1 MPSMQLHWD
10 IFCHAIDN
18 QGDIGVCWRL
28 ARQLA
33 AEHGKQVR
41 LWLDDVD
48 GLQSLCP
55 AVYVARDKQLCQGV
69 EIRRWAGNVAVDRV
83 GEVIVE
89 GFGCKLPGNYL
100 QAMAQA
106 ATKPCWINLEYLT
119 AESWI
124 EGCHGMVSPHPTLPL
139 VKYFYFPGF
148 SAATGGLLRENGL
161 LARRDALAVHRP
173 HHEGID
179 ISLFCYDNAPVG
191 ELLDVLAGS
200 ASPVRVHVAAGKPLA
215 AVQAHCG
222 GNGPW
227 QFGRLSVIPFQPLAL
242 DDYDELLW
250 RCDINFVR
258 GEDSFVRAQWAG
270 KAFVWQPY
278 VQEAGVHLVKMEA
291 FLNRYTAGMSQLA
304 ATATANLFEA
314 WNLTGHVR
322 QSWAN
327 FLGSGME
334 ITAYTRRWADELSE
348 RPDLSE
354 GLVKFCAAKV

>member
-1 MPSMQLHWD
+1 MQLHWD

-48 GLQSLCP
+48 GLRLLCP
-55 AVYVARDKQLCQGV
+55 AVDVARDKQHCQGV

-83 GEVIVE
+83 GEVIIE
-89 GFGCKLPGNYL
+89 GFGCKLPENYL
-100 QAMAQA
+100 VAMAQA

-124 EGCHGMVSPHPTLPL
+124 EGCHGVASPHPILPL
-139 VKYFYFPGF
+139 TKYFYFPGF
-148 SAATGGLLRENGL
+148 SAATGGLLCEKGL
-161 LARRDALAVHRP
+161 LARRDAVATRRP
-173 HHEGID
+173 AREGID

-200 ASPVRVHVAAGKPLA
+200 PSPVRVHVAAGKPLA
-215 AVQAHCG
+215 AVQTHCG
-222 GNGPW
+222 GKDPW
-227 QFGRLSVIPFQPLAL
+227 QFGDLRVIPFDPLPL
-242 DDYDELLW
+242 DEYDELLW

-278 VQEAGVHLVKMEA
+278 VQEAGAHLVKLDA
-291 FLNRYTAGMSQLA
+291 FLERYTAGMDDFA
-304 ATATANLFEA
+304 ATAAVNLFKA
-314 WNLTGHVR
+314 WNSGSHLRHA
-322 QSWAN
+322 WAD
-327 FLGSGME
+327 FLAARME
-334 ITAYTRRWADELSE
+334 ITAHTRRWSQGLGE
-348 RPDLSE
+348 RPDLCAA
-354 GLVKFCAAKV
+354 LVKFCATKV